1 MAEATNK
8 VYYCPIELTLDLVA
22 SKWQP
27 TLLRHLAAGG
37 CRRGELRRRLP
48 LVTRKALTGLLHQ
61 LERDGLIERTLHSDH
76 AERVEY
82 ALTELGRRLT
92 PLLDRLA
99 EFGEVYAAEREIEI
113 LSDEDAEALEVEE
126 TPAGGGMGKAGRW
139 LAWSWLPL

>member
-1 MAEATNK
+1 MADATNK

-22 SKWQP
+22 SKWKP

-37 CRRGELRRRLP
+37 CRRGELRTRLP
-48 LVTRKALTGLLHQ
+48 LVTKKALAGLLLQ
-61 LERDGLIERTLHSDH
+61 LERDGLIERTLHSDN
-76 AERVEY
+76 AERVEV
-82 ALTELGRRLT
+82 ALTELGRRLV

-99 EFGEVYAAEREIEI
+99 EFGDAYAAEREIEI

-126 TPAGGGMGKAGRW
+126 PSAGGGMGKAGRW